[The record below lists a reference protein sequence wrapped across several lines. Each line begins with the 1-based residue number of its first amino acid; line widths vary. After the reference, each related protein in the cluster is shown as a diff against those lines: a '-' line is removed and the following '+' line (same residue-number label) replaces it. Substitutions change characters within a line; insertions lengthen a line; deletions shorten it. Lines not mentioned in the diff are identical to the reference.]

1 MQKIIF
7 RLFLPLLFVLLLA
20 GCKKE
25 KTRSPLPGHEPAA
38 VPAAPQYTAVTDTSV
53 PPLPVEIEKA
63 LTDSARVR
71 LSEVAAR
78 IDYYPVGD
86 DRYPVTQVEA
96 ISEGLITFSDPRT
109 YLSRTPGKKRKRIG
123 FKAAIPTIGH
133 TATGR
138 SFYYDPQTT
147 RLHYLLNYH
156 GEKIE
161 DDRLYIA
168 VIPPLDSMLA
178 RRKYLFP
185 DSVPDRYYLRVKEPL
200 LDFTSSGYTLRTRH
214 PRHGMPDGVATFNL
228 RGDTLCRFPVGV
240 DRLPDNVEP
249 SYFKGLFF
257 TAYRF
262 EDRLTF
268 KLYFCDTVYRLSPPD
283 TIRAAYVLN
292 WGNGR
297 ASAVQRL
304 TNTELTGKT
313 WLESWVESPAAL
325 FMGVFKKGL
334 EPGEGWLDEPADPTS
349 LSARHRL
356 VYLKKKGQTV
366 ALPAAWN
373 GLQND
378 LDGGLPFWPDGQAG
392 GILYMVRSAGEL
404 RAYFREPG
412 RSCPPALKVL
422 LDKLEKDQL
431 VMITAR

>member
-7 RLFLPLLFVLLLA
+7 RLCFVLFFLWLLF

-25 KTRSPLPGHEPAA
+25 KTGGPLPGHEPAA
-38 VPAAPQYTAVTDTSV
+38 IPAAPRYTAVADTSV
-53 PPLPVEIEKA
+53 PPLCVEIEKA
-63 LTDSARVR
+63 LADSSPVR

-86 DRYPVTQVEA
+86 ERYPVAQVEA
-96 ISEGLITFSDPRT
+96 IPQGLITFSDPRT

-123 FKAAIPTIGH
+123 FKASIPTIGH

-156 GEKIE
+156 GEKAE
-161 DDRLYIA
+161 DDRLYIG

-178 RRKYLFP
+178 RTKYLFP

-200 LDFTSSGYTLRTRH
+200 LDFTSSDYTLRTRQ
-214 PRHGMPDGVATFNL
+214 PRHGMPDGVATFNW
-228 RGDTLCRFPVGV
+228 RGDTLCRFPAGV
-240 DRLPDNVEP
+240 DTLPENIQP
-249 SYFKGLFF
+249 RYFKDLFF

-268 KLYFCDTVYRLSPPD
+268 KLYFCDTVYRISPPD
-283 TIRAAYVLN
+283 TIRAAYVLH
-292 WGNGR
+292 WGKRR
-297 ASAVQRL
+297 ASAAQRL
-304 TNTELTGKT
+304 TNTELNGKT
-313 WLESWVESPAAL
+313 WLESLVESPEAL

-334 EPGEGWLDEPADPTS
+334 EPGEGWLDEPADPAA
-349 LSARHRL
+349 LSARRRV
-356 VYLKKKGQTV
+356 VYLKKKRQTV
-366 ALPAAWN
+366 ALPSGWN

-378 LDGGLPFWPDGQAG
+378 LDGGLPFWPDGHTG
-392 GILYMVRSAGEL
+392 GVLYMIRSAGEL

-412 RSCPPALKVL
+412 RTCPAALYSL
-422 LDKLEKDQL
+422 LDKLQKDQL
-431 VMITAR
+431 VMVTAR